1 MWITRKLEPHTP
13 VQLANQKPHPI
24 PSDAP
29 ARNDASDNRKKDQR
43 TSLRL
48 PTTPTRQFGIRILS
62 SARLR
67 VMMTRRK
74 LIIKKLRQAAKQR
87 GLDFYLLRQGSRH
100 EVYCLD
106 GLRIPIPRHNE
117 VSERTT
123 LDIINESEQKLGKGW
138 WQ

>member
-1 MWITRKLEPHTP
+1 
-13 VQLANQKPHPI
+13 
-24 PSDAP
+24 
-29 ARNDASDNRKKDQR
+29 
-43 TSLRL
+43 
-48 PTTPTRQFGIRILS
+48 
-62 SARLR
+62 
-67 VMMTRRK
+67 MMTRRK

-106 GLRIPIPRHNE
+106 GLRICLDGLRIPIPRHNE

>member
-1 MWITRKLEPHTP
+1 MNISTFTHNSHPAIRHT
-13 VQLANQKPHPI
+13 H
-24 PSDAP
+24 
-29 ARNDASDNRKKDQR
+29 
-43 TSLRL
+43 
-48 PTTPTRQFGIRILS
+48 LS
-62 SARLR
+62 SAGLR

>member
-1 MWITRKLEPHTP
+1 
-13 VQLANQKPHPI
+13 
-24 PSDAP
+24 
-29 ARNDASDNRKKDQR
+29 
-43 TSLRL
+43 
-48 PTTPTRQFGIRILS
+48 
-62 SARLR
+62 
-67 VMMTRRK
+67 MMTRRK

-100 EVYCLD
+100 EVYC
-106 GLRIPIPRHNE
+106 PRHNE

>member
-1 MWITRKLEPHTP
+1 MTIETFTP
-13 VQLANQKPHPI
+13 EETFELGEQLGQK
-24 PSDAP
+24 
-29 ARNDASDNRKKDQR
+29 AR
-43 TSLRL
+43 
-48 PTTPTRQFGIRILS
+48 PG
-62 SARLR
+62 
-67 VMMTRRK
+67 
-74 LIIKKLRQAAKQR
+74 
-87 GLDFYLLRQGSRH
+87 

>member
-1 MWITRKLEPHTP
+1 
-13 VQLANQKPHPI
+13 
-24 PSDAP
+24 
-29 ARNDASDNRKKDQR
+29 
-43 TSLRL
+43 
-48 PTTPTRQFGIRILS
+48 
-62 SARLR
+62 
-67 VMMTRRK
+67 MMTRRK

-100 EVYCLD
+100 EAYCLD

-123 LDIINESEQKLGKGW
+123 LDIINESEQKPGKGW

>member
-1 MWITRKLEPHTP
+1 MTIRRAT
-13 VQLANQKPHPI
+13 AADI
-24 PSDAP
+24 PQIDEL
-29 ARNDASDNRKKDQR
+29 
-43 TSLRL
+43 LR
-48 PTTPTRQFGIRILS
+48 
-62 SARLR
+62 
-67 VMMTRRK
+67 
-74 LIIKKLRQAAKQR
+74 
-87 GLDFYLLRQGSRH
+87 LDFYLLRQGSRH

>member
-1 MWITRKLEPHTP
+1 MDNSEARTTYSRLTCHSEISSHTVINTP
-13 VQLANQKPHPI
+13 L
-24 PSDAP
+24 
-29 ARNDASDNRKKDQR
+29 RNDAPGYRKKDQWIP
-43 TSLRL
+43 LRL
-48 PTTPTRQFGIRILS
+48 FTTPTRQFGIRILS